1 MFVGIEPY
9 KNTGN
14 DISQTCKRV
23 ICHFIWRKLFI
34 HCQSHIIYTFY
45 LYQLLTYFNS
55 LKIMSRELRCEK
67 DQELKKRTIRK
78 YNMQV

>member
-23 ICHFIWRKLFI
+23 ISCPDDVTLFEENYSFIAKAIESTPFT
-34 HCQSHIIYTFY
+34 STNY
-45 LYQLLTYFNS
+45 
-55 LKIMSRELRCEK
+55 
-67 DQELKKRTIRK
+67 
-78 YNMQV
+78 